1 MQKKSRARFTRNV
14 ISAAESLTRAI
25 YTKYINP
32 SNSERMQKTLDLD
45 DVEGEKPCIN
55 DVMIPISARID
66 EEERIVALEEARKWA
81 GWSRNMTYD
90 CMGEDTMLLP
100 YLNDGVVLNPKQLK
114 KLNKKLFNGKNS
126 SSKRGSRGGKSKNK
140 KKDIEYLGR
149 ETYDDYWANRESM
162 YTHGEWSEDDEE
174 NYEEAYKSIK
184 FYPDITNE
192 LSVIEFSSLKAFSD
206 YCDEHGYNVGVT
218 DYENLKNWGVVHC
231 CLDPIDLEYGEYAII
246 TDTSYGG
253 LYWTVEDDLPEDVK
267 HPSEVTDG
275 VEARTLTD

>member
-1 MQKKSRARFTRNV
+1 MYYGKRARFTRDL
-14 ISAAESLTRAI
+14 ISKAESMTKAI
-25 YTKYINP
+25 YKKYINP
-32 SNSERMQKTLDLD
+32 SNTERMQKTLDLD
-45 DVEGEKPCIN
+45 DTDGEKPSIN
-55 DVMIPISARID
+55 GVMIPISARID

-81 GWSRNMTYD
+81 GWGRNMMYD
-90 CMGEDTMLLP
+90 CMGEDDIILD
-100 YLNDGVVLNPKQLK
+100 NGVVLSPKQLK

-126 SSKRGSRGGKSKNK
+126 SSKRGSRGGKSKSK
-140 KKDIEYLGR
+140 KKDVQYLGR
-149 ETYDDYWANRESM
+149 EAYDEYDDYWANRESM
-162 YTHGEWSEDDEE
+162 YTRGEWSEDDEE

-206 YCDEHGYNVGVT
+206 YCDEHGYSVGTT

-231 CLDPIDLEYGEYAII
+231 CLDPIDLEYGDYSII

>member
-206 YCDEHGYNVGVT
+206 YCDEHGYNVGTT

-267 HPSEVTDG
+267 HPSAVTDG